1 MPNQDLDGPHGFL
14 SGPWRFVHRKELPL
28 QGCVSTAGAEI
39 DGGVLWFQGVQ
50 VQAALRAVWAFRPEA
65 AWNTLI
71 SSDFLE
77 VVDEHELWRLL
88 GALFIPVHS
97 IMSQMLFTCQRFL
110 VGHFHD

>member
-1 MPNQDLDGPHGFL
+1 MSNQDWDGPHGFL

-28 QGCVSTAGAEI
+28 QGYVSTAGAEI

-65 AWNTLI
+65 TRNTLI
-71 SSDFLE
+71 SSEFLV

-110 VGHFHD
+110 VRHSHD

>member
-1 MPNQDLDGPHGFL
+1 MPIQDLDGPHGFL
-14 SGPWRFVHRKELPL
+14 PGPWRFVHRTELTL

-39 DGGVLWFQGVQ
+39 DGGVLWFRGAQ

-71 SSDFLE
+71 SIEFPV
-77 VVDEHELWRLL
+77 VVDEHELWQLL

-97 IMSQMLFTCQRFL
+97 IMSQMLLTFQRFL
-110 VGHFHD
+110 VRRSHD